1 MFREH
6 STFQWFSPVITMTC
20 LREREREKLAT
31 KKKTDNE
38 VGKEKGEERELEKRE
53 KAIEY

>member
-20 LREREREKLAT
+20 LREREREE
-31 KKKTDNE
+31 KTDNE
-38 VGKEKGEERELEKRE
+38 VGKEKGEERELEKERRR
-53 KAIEY
+53 